1 MDDENFIEQYMET
14 VDDVVVVETMESDM
28 PTWQAINRLAN
39 LMHISVAESA
49 L

>member
-1 MDDENFIEQYMET
+1 MDDESFLEQYTET
-14 VDDVVVVETMESDM
+14 VDEAAVETIDSDM